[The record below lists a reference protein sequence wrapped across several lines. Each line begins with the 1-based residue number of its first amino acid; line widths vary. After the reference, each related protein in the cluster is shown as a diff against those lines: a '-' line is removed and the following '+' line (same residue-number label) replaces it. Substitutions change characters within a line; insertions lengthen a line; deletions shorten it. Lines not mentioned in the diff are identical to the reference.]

1 MKIGYFLS
9 CEEFG
14 PGALIEQARMAEE
27 AGFGALWIS
36 ATTTIRGSRRRATAR
51 SCGA

>member
-14 PGALIEQARMAEE
+14 PLGLLEQARMAEE
-27 AGFGALWIS
+27 SGFEALWIS
-36 ATTTIRGSRRRATAR
+36 DHYHLWSSQRLS
-51 SCGA
+51 